1 MPTNKVRI
9 DVPMTIMWNKK
20 SNRRHFLKHLID
32 TNSFSTILEVGVR
45 DGRTTFHLLDQC
57 PTIKKYY
64 GVDTNISLFY
74 NDTIAN
80 KYNDKLIAIQGMSQD
95 VHHKIDDAS
104 CDLIFI
110 DADHSYPAVK
120 QDIINYTPKLK
131 PGGILSGHDIDFPG
145 VNQAVNE
152 MLENY
157 DVGPNNVWFT
167 RQS

>member
-1 MPTNKVRI
+1 MPYTKLK
-9 DVPMTIMWNKK
+9 VPMTIEWHSKP
-20 SNRRHFLKHLID
+20 NRKHFLKHLID
-32 TNSFSTILEVGVR
+32 SNQFKTVLEVGVR
-45 DGRTTFHLLDQC
+45 DGRTTFHLLNQC
-57 PTIKKYY
+57 KSIEKYY
-64 GVDTNISLFY
+64 AVDMNIDLFY
-74 NDTIAN
+74 TN
-80 KYNDKLIAIQGMSQD
+80 KVEKRYGERLTAIEGMSQD

-131 PGGILSGHDIDFPG
+131 QGGILSGHDIDFPG

-152 MLENY
+152 MLKNY

>member
-1 MPTNKVRI
+1 MPYTKLK
-9 DVPMTIMWNKK
+9 VPMTIEWHSKP
-20 SNRRHFLKHLID
+20 NRKHFLKHLID
-32 TNSFSTILEVGVR
+32 SNKFQTIVEVGVR
-45 DGRTTFHLLDQC
+45 DGRTMFHLLQNC
-57 PTIKKYY
+57 NSIQKYY
-64 GVDTNISLFY
+64 AIDTNIDLFY
-74 NDTIAN
+74 NDKI
-80 KYNDKLIAIQGMSQD
+80 KEVYQSKLIAINGSSHD
-95 VHHKIDDAS
+95 VHHKIEDAS

-131 PGGILSGHDIDFPG
+131 QGGILSGHDIDFPG

-152 MLENY
+152 MLKNY